1 MSHATAILS
10 ISLTEQSYTINDN
23 ETHEFIIRNSAM
35 WAVPEITTTAN
46 MTVEI
51 DGTSVT
57 LSSGTTKNAGII
69 LRSGTRKIR
78 ITGKGTMTFKWQEGM
93 L

>member
-1 MSHATAILS
+1 
-10 ISLTEQSYTINDN
+10 
-23 ETHEFIIRNSAM
+23 M

-46 MTVEI
+46 MTVEMNGI
-51 DGTSVT
+51 SVT

-69 LRSGTRKIR
+69 LRDGTRKLK

>member
-1 MSHATAILS
+1 
-10 ISLTEQSYTINDN
+10 
-23 ETHEFIIRNSAM
+23 M
-35 WAVPEITTTAN
+35 WSVPEITTTAI

-69 LRSGTRKIR
+69 LRSGTRKLK
-78 ITGKGTMTFKWQEGM
+78 ITGKGTVTFKWQEGM